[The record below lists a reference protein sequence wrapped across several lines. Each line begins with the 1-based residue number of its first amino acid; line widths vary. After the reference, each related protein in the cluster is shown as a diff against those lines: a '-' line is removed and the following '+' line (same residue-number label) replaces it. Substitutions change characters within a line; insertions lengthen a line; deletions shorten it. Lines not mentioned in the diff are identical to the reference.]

1 MYFYNIK
8 IGQDLI
14 LRLYENVKGNKK
26 SVTELVNETIRE
38 YLDSTMIR
46 IKENETIIRLQP
58 GSNYKIISNPVKKNV
73 QSEN

>member
-14 LRLYENVKGNKK
+14 LRLYENVKGSKK
-26 SVTELVNETIRE
+26 SVTELVNETIAE

-46 IKENETIIRLQP
+46 IKENEAIIRLQP
-58 GSNYKIISNPVKKNV
+58 GSNYRIISNPVKKNV

>member
-14 LRLYENVKGNKK
+14 LRLYENVKGSKK

-38 YLDSTMIR
+38 YLDSTVIR
-46 IKENETIIRLQP
+46 KNEKVIRLQP
-58 GSNYKIISNPVKKNV
+58 GSNYRIISNPVKKNV